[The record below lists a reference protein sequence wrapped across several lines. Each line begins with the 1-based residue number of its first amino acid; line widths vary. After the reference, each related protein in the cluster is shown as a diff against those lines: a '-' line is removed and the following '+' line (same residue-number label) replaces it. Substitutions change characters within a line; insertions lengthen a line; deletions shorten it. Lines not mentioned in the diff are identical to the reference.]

1 MNVSVNW
8 IKKYIQPSLPIEEL
22 AEKLT
27 RIGTPVETIEYP
39 DNRLKQVIT
48 VDLLEVEQHPN
59 ADKLLIATIYDGKDE
74 HKVVTGASNIKK
86 GQKLFW
92 APPGTELP
100 TGQKIEKTVLRDVES
115 MGMLC
120 SASELL
126 LEGKLEA
133 EESKGGLLIAPFDA
147 VSGKNYLETMGFDSP
162 LLEFEITANRADCF
176 SMTGIA
182 REISVLTNEPLL
194 LPEIKV
200 NEDANTES
208 QKEVSIEIED
218 TALCYRFVG
227 QVLTNIKVE
236 KSPLWLVQALQ
247 SIGLRSINNVVDVTN
262 FVMMEMGQPLH
273 AYDRDQLAGNKLIAR
288 LAKEGEK
295 VITLDEKERNLTPDM
310 IVIADAEKPVGIAG
324 VMGGLLSEVTENT
337 KTIVLE
343 GAVFHGPSVR
353 KTSRALG
360 LRSDASSRFERG
372 VDLDMANQAVLRA
385 AQLLQEMGAGEIAK
399 GYLDI
404 GNQSKRTLPISFTA
418 ERINQFLGTDIPEER
433 MIDILTSLG
442 CTIEKKENDLW
453 EAFAPSWRG
462 DISIF
467 QDLAEEIIRI
477 YGYDNIPPTL
487 PISASKVVQLP
498 KLSQVERATTD
509 LLAGLGFNQCVHFSF
524 SCPEVVKKLNIDE
537 NSSLRQM
544 IPVLN
549 PIVDELSHMKTTL
562 LGSLLETLQKNQSQ
576 KAIDLKLFEVAR
588 TFSPHH
594 LPLNG
599 ELPTENLLLS
609 VVATGAIS
617 RSSWNQKPLHADFY
631 YMKGIAER
639 VLKEL
644 KITNATFSSAQNPML
659 HPGRTAEIKKDGV
672 SIGWIGEI
680 HPLVQENFDLSQP
693 TIYLEINLNAIEKD
707 ALSLNQYEIFG
718 RFPSIY
724 RDLAFVVST
733 EVTHKQMAQ
742 LIRNAGGDQLIRC
755 DLFDVYQGANLPV
768 GKRSLA
774 YSLVFQNPDRT
785 LEDHKVDGFIQAIVK
800 SASQEYQAELRS

>member
-8 IKKYIQPSLPIEEL
+8 LKKYIQPSLPIEEL

-27 RIGTPVETIEYP
+27 RIGTPVEAIEYP
-39 DNRLKQVIT
+39 DERLKKVIT
-48 VDLLEVEQHPN
+48 VDLLQIEHHPN
-59 ADKLLIATIYDGKDE
+59 ADKLSIATVYDGAEE
-74 HKVVTGASNIKK
+74 HKVVTGASNLKV

-100 TGQKIEKTVLRDVES
+100 TGQKIEKTILREIES

-126 LEGKLEA
+126 LESKLEA

-147 VSGKNYLETMGFDSP
+147 MPGKNYLETMGFDSP

-176 SMTGIA
+176 SMIGIA
-182 REISVLTNEPLL
+182 REVSVLTKEPLVI
-194 LPEIKV
+194 PEIKTSE
-200 NEDANTES
+200 NANIET

-218 TALCYRFVG
+218 PELCYRFVG
-227 QVLTNIKVE
+227 QVLTNVKVG

-288 LAKEGEK
+288 LAKPGEK
-295 VITLDEKERNLTPDM
+295 IVTLDEKERELTPEM
-310 IVIADAEKPVGIAG
+310 IVIADQEKPVGIAG
-324 VMGGLLSEVTENT
+324 VMGGFHSEVTENT

-372 VDLDMANQAVLRA
+372 VDLDMANQAVSRA
-385 AQLLQEMGAGEIAK
+385 AQLLQGIGAGEIAQ

-404 GNQSKRTLPISFTA
+404 GEQREKTSQISFTS
-418 ERINQFLGTDIPEER
+418 EKINQFLGTDIPEKR
-433 MIDILTSLG
+433 MIDILESLG
-442 CTIEKKENDLW
+442 FKIEKAENNIW
-453 EAFAPSWRG
+453 KAFVPSWRG
-462 DISIF
+462 DVSIF
-467 QDLAEEIIRI
+467 QDIAEEIIRI
-477 YGYDNIPPTL
+477 YGYDNVASTL
-487 PISASKVVQLP
+487 PVSTSKVVQLP

-509 LLAGLGFNQCVHFSF
+509 LVAGLGFNQCVHFSF
-524 SCPEVVKKLNIDE
+524 SCPEVVKKLNVDG
-537 NSSLRQM
+537 NSPLGQM
-544 IPVLN
+544 ISVLN

-576 KAIDLKLFEVAR
+576 KAIDLKFFEVAR
-588 TFSPHH
+588 TFLPHQ

-599 ELPTENLLLS
+599 ELPTEHLLLS
-609 VVATGAIS
+609 AVATGSIS
-617 RSSWNQKPLHADFY
+617 RSSWNLKSFYADFY
-631 YMKGIAER
+631 YMKGVAER
-639 VLKEL
+639 ILKGL
-644 KITNATFSSAQNPML
+644 NIADATFVSAQNPML
-659 HPGRTAEIKKDGV
+659 HPGRTAEIHKNGI
-672 SIGWIGEI
+672 SIGWVGEI
-680 HPLVQENFDLSQP
+680 HPLVQENFDLSQS
-693 TIYLEINLNAIEKD
+693 TIYLEINLNAIEKE
-707 ALSLNQYEIFG
+707 ALSLNQYQAFG
-718 RFPSIY
+718 RLPSIY

-733 EVTHKQMAQ
+733 EVTHEEMIQ
-742 LIRNAGGDQLIRC
+742 LINRAGGDYLIAC
-755 DLFDVYQGANLPV
+755 NLFDVYQGANLPA

-774 YSLVFQNPDRT
+774 YSLIFQDSERT
-785 LEDHKVDGFIQAIVK
+785 LEDHEVDEAIQSIIK
-800 SASQEYQAELRS
+800 SALKEYQAELRS

>member
-8 IKKYIQPSLPIEEL
+8 IRKYIQPSLPIEEL

-27 RIGTPVETIEYP
+27 RIGTPVETIEYS
-39 DNRLKQVIT
+39 DDQLKKVIT
-48 VDLLEVEQHPN
+48 VDLIQIAPHPN
-59 ADKLLIATIYDGKDE
+59 ADKLLIATIYDGTAE
-74 HKVVTGASNIKK
+74 HQVVTGASNLKV

-126 LEGKLEA
+126 LETKLES
-133 EESKGGLLIAPFDA
+133 EESKGGLLIAPFDSIA
-147 VSGKNYLETMGFDSP
+147 GRNYLETMGFDSP

-182 REISVLTNEPLL
+182 REISVLTNEPLH
-194 LPEIKV
+194 LPEIKI
-200 NEDANTES
+200 NENASTES
-208 QKEVSIEIED
+208 QKEVSIEIEN
-218 TALCYRFVG
+218 TELCYRFVG
-227 QVLTNIKVE
+227 QVLTNVKVE

-273 AYDRDQLAGNKLIAR
+273 AYDRDQLTGKKLIAR
-288 LAKEGEK
+288 LAKAGEK
-295 VITLDEKERNLTPDM
+295 ITTLDEKERELTTEM
-310 IVIADAEKPVGIAG
+310 IVIADQEKPVGIAG
-324 VMGGLLSEVTENT
+324 VMGGLHSEVTENT
-337 KTIVLE
+337 KTIVIE

-372 VDLDMANQAVLRA
+372 VDLEMTNQAVLRV
-385 AQLLQEMGAGEIAK
+385 AQLLQEIGAGEIAK

-404 GNQSKRTLPISFTA
+404 GKQSKDALPISFSA
-418 ERINQFLGTDIPEER
+418 ERINRFLGTDIPEER
-433 MIDILTSLG
+433 MIDILKSLG
-442 CTIEKKENDLW
+442 CTIEKKDNDSW
-453 EAFAPSWRG
+453 NAFAPSWRG
-462 DISIF
+462 DIGIF

-477 YGYDNIPPTL
+477 YGYDNIVPTL

-498 KLSQVERATTD
+498 KLSQVERAATD

-524 SCPEVVKKLNIDE
+524 SCPETVKKLNIDE
-537 NSSLRQM
+537 NSPLGRM

-588 TFSPHH
+588 TFSPQH
-594 LPLNG
+594 LPLDG
-599 ELPTENLLLS
+599 KLPTENLVLS

-639 VLKEL
+639 VLKGL
-644 KITNATFSSAQNPML
+644 KITNTNFTSAQNPML

-680 HPLVQENFDLSQP
+680 HPLVQENFDLSQS
-693 TIYLEINLNAIEKD
+693 TIYLEINLNMIEKE
-707 ALSLNQYEIFG
+707 ALSLNQYGAFG

-733 EVTHKQMAQ
+733 EITHEQMSQ
-742 LIRNAGGDQLIRC
+742 LIQNAGGDQLIRC
-755 DLFDVYQGANLPV
+755 DLFDVYQGANLPA

-774 YSLVFQNPDRT
+774 YSLVFQNLERT
-785 LEDHKVDGFIQAIVK
+785 LEDHEVDGFIQSIIK
-800 SASQEYQAELRS
+800 SVSQEYQAELRS

>member
-39 DNRLKQVIT
+39 DSRLRKVVT
-48 VDLLEVEQHPN
+48 VDLIQIAPHPN
-59 ADKLLIATIYDGKDE
+59 ADKLQIATINDGVAE
-74 HKVVTGASNIKK
+74 HQVVTGASNLKV

-100 TGQKIEKTVLRDVES
+100 TGQKIEKTILRDIES

-126 LEGKLEA
+126 LETKLEA
-133 EESKGGLLIAPFDA
+133 EESKGGLLIAPFDS
-147 VSGKNYLETMGFDSP
+147 VVGKSYLETMGLDSP

-182 REISVLTNEPLL
+182 REISVLTSESLQ
-194 LPEIKV
+194 LPEIKI
-200 NEDANTES
+200 NENANTES
-208 QKEVSIEIED
+208 QKEVAIEIEN
-218 TALCYRFVG
+218 TELCHRFVG
-227 QVLTNIKVE
+227 QVLTNVKVG

-273 AYDRDQLAGNKLIAR
+273 AYDRDQLKGKKLIAR
-288 LAKEGEK
+288 LAKAGEK
-295 VITLDEKERNLTPDM
+295 IITLDEKERELTTEM
-310 IVIADAEKPVGIAG
+310 IVIADQEKPVGIAG

-337 KTIVLE
+337 KTIVIE

-372 VDLDMANQAVLRA
+372 VDLEMANQAVLRA

-399 GYLDI
+399 GYLDV
-404 GNQSKRTLPISFTA
+404 GKQSREHLPISFSA

-433 MIDILTSLG
+433 MIDILKSLG
-442 CTIEKKENDLW
+442 CIVEKKDDNSW
-453 EAFAPSWRG
+453 NAFAPSWRG

-467 QDLAEEIIRI
+467 EDLAEEIIRI
-477 YGYDNIPPTL
+477 YGYDNIISTL
-487 PISASKVVQLP
+487 PISTSKVVQLP
-498 KLSQVERATTD
+498 KLSQVERAATD

-524 SCPEVVKKLNIDE
+524 SCPETVKKLNIDE
-537 NSSLRQM
+537 NSSLGQM

-594 LPLNG
+594 LPLDG
-599 ELPTENLLLS
+599 DLPTENLVLS

-617 RSSWNQKPLHADFY
+617 RASWNQKPLHADFY
-631 YMKGIAER
+631 YMKGIAEK
-639 VLKEL
+639 VLKGL
-644 KITNATFSSAQNPML
+644 KIANTTFVSAQNPML
-659 HPGRTAEIKKDGV
+659 HPGRTAEIRKDGV
-672 SIGWIGEI
+672 SIGWVGEI
-680 HPLVQENFDLSQP
+680 HPLVQENFNLSQP
-693 TIYLEINLNAIEKD
+693 TIYLEINLNMIEEE
-707 ALSLNQYEIFG
+707 ALSLNQYEGFG

-733 EVTHKQMAQ
+733 EITHEQMVQ
-742 LIRNAGGDQLIRC
+742 LIKNAGGDQLVRC
-755 DLFDVYQGANLPV
+755 DLFDVYQGANLPT

-774 YSLVFQNPDRT
+774 YSLIFQNSERT
-785 LEDHKVDGFIQAIVK
+785 LEDHEVDGFIQSIIK